1 MRSRIA
7 ADTGKTTP
15 LGAVLVVLDLKV
27 VAEIIEYL
35 DVTFD
40 RRHLGEIVQPRHAQ
54 PEVPLRV
61 GDGQFVARVSVTV
74 FGDIVTRERIAVLA
88 PECAEEI
95 ERAGCAPFDG
105 SC

>member
-27 VAEIIEYL
+27 VAEIIDL
-35 DVTFD
+35 GVAFD
-40 RRHLGEIVQPRHAQ
+40 GQAFEEIVQPRHAQ

-74 FGDIVTRERIAVLA
+74 FGDIVTREGNRRA
-88 PECAEEI
+88 CA
-95 ERAGCAPFDG
+95 
-105 SC
+105 